1 MIAVE
6 SGIIEAIGWNQYG
19 GWRIGIR
26 SFDKKRYYYYAHL
39 RKDHPYAENMYEG
52 KVVQAGD
59 VIGYLGMTG
68 YSIKENVNNINVPHL
83 HFGIQLIFDEVQK
96 EGPNQIWLDLYALV
110 DFLKK
115 NRSEVVRSNSE
126 TKDYTRKYQIID
138 PTVPE

>member
-6 SGIIEAIGWNQYG
+6 SGVIEAIGWNQYG

-26 SFDKKRYYYYAHL
+26 SFDQKRYYYYAHL

-126 TKDYTRKYQIID
+126 TKDYTRKYQMID
-138 PTVPE
+138 PIVPE

>member
-1 MIAVE
+1 
-6 SGIIEAIGWNQYG
+6 
-19 GWRIGIR
+19 
-26 SFDKKRYYYYAHL
+26 
-39 RKDHPYAENMYEG
+39 MYEG

-115 NRSEVVRSNSE
+115 NRSEVVKSNSE

-138 PTVPE
+138 PIVPQ